1 MDSEGII
8 LSEISQRRTNTA
20 WFHVYVA
27 SKKIANEQTKLIDT
41 ENRLMAAREAGSC
54 KEGKMGERD

>member
-1 MDSEGII
+1 MYMWH
-8 LSEISQRRTNTA
+8 Q
-20 WFHVYVA
+20 
-27 SKKIANEQTKLIDT
+27 KKIANEQTKLTDT